1 MPDQQVSGSNKTNQ
15 LFSLLSK
22 HAGGSKKL
30 LSMGK
35 EKPLAAPQGLVSMPT
50 AVLPEQSTVATAS
63 STTMPKEANTAEKQV
78 SVPEKSPFSMPV
90 IDQDSATEQ
99 VSRRGKLTR
108 SASKNSMNNLEE
120 VNQFNQRNLLSSAPT
135 PDAPVHVYAWSS
147 KQEKGIPFKV
157 EGDPAK
163 KARRFMQASLE
174 DKAKALRVFKVLTD
188 YTKGISNL
196 FAMNKGDVIER
207 DTQLPTQVNT
217 AGRASEIQDAATW
230 ILPAS
235 RGGRGGIRGRGR
247 GGFRGRG
254 RGRGGMQGGL

>member
-1 MPDQQVSGSNKTNQ
+1 
-15 LFSLLSK
+15 
-22 HAGGSKKL
+22 
-30 LSMGK
+30 
-35 EKPLAAPQGLVSMPT
+35 
-50 AVLPEQSTVATAS
+50 
-63 STTMPKEANTAEKQV
+63 
-78 SVPEKSPFSMPV
+78 MPV